1 MESLHN
7 NFNRINVA
15 RTNSIFN
22 FFYLRIIFY
31 NIKLVFKQ
39 VRLPIKHPVEVRHL
53 FSIIGAIWLILQEE
67 NLLLFGRFPDVACAY
82 MM

>member
-1 MESLHN
+1 MLQELILYLI
-7 NFNRINVA
+7 FLFK
-15 RTNSIFN
+15 NSI
-22 FFYLRIIFY
+22 L
-31 NIKLVFKQ
+31 LHQVGFKQ
-39 VRLPIKHPVEVRHL
+39 VRLPIKHPVVVRHL